1 MRIGGAMAFA
11 TVDRLSDRA
20 RARCGSIR
28 DVSTEAERRI
38 EGPDRRHRPRGGR
51 RPTDRP
57 GLTPLVLVADE
68 APGSRETC
76 ETILAKLNFAVAPVE
91 SVERALQLMSTL
103 RPEVV
108 VAKVRDA
115 SRLHD
120 QKDVPVIEVT
130 EALNDPNR
138 LVDEIRRVL
147 RARFA

>member
-1 MRIGGAMAFA
+1 MRIAGVGP
-11 TVDRLSDRA
+11 
-20 RARCGSIR
+20 ARCGSIR
-28 DVSTEAERRI
+28 DVSTDAERRI
-38 EGPDRRHRPRGGR
+38 EGPDRRLRARGGR

-57 GLTPLVLVADE
+57 GLTPLVVVADE

-76 ETILAKLNFAVAPVE
+76 EMILAKLNFAVAPVE
-91 SVERALQLMSTL
+91 SVERALQVMSTL

-130 EALNDPNR
+130 EALSDPNR

-147 RARFA
+147 RGRSAS